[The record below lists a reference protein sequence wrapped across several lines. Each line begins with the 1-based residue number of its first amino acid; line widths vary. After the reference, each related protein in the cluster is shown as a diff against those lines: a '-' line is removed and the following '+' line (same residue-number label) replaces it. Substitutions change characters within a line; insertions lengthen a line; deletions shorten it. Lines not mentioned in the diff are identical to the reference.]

1 MIDNTEILNSKAAAL
16 VELCK
21 EKGVSVGFAE
31 SLTGGMISSSV
42 VNIPGAS
49 AVFKGSVV
57 SYTNEI
63 KERVLGVKERVLGV
77 SEDIISSNTEVS
89 GECAEAMAIGA
100 ARVLGVELVIS
111 VTGIAGPTGELPGKP
126 VGTVYMG
133 YYYEG
138 PDFFGELTG
147 SVRLNLT
154 GDRDAIRTGTVL
166 AALDLASKL
175 VKEGKA

>member
-1 MIDNTEILNSKAAAL
+1 MIDKTEVLNSKASAL

-49 AVFKGSVV
+49 VVFKGSVV

-63 KERVLGVKERVLGV
+63 KERVLGV
-77 SEDIISSNTEVS
+77 SEDIITANTEVS
-89 GECAEAMAIGA
+89 AECAEAMAIGA
-100 ARVLGVELVIS
+100 ARTLGVELVIS

>member
-1 MIDNTEILNSKAAAL
+1 MIDNTEVLNSKASAL

-49 AVFKGSVV
+49 AIFKGAVV

-63 KERVLGVKERVLGV
+63 KERVLGV

-100 ARVLGVELVIS
+100 ASVLGVELV
-111 VTGIAGPTGELPGKP
+111 
-126 VGTVYMG
+126 
-133 YYYEG
+133 
-138 PDFFGELTG
+138 DFFGELTG

>member
-1 MIDNTEILNSKAAAL
+1 MIDKTELLNSKASAL
-16 VELCK
+16 VEQCK
-21 EKGVSVGFAE
+21 DKGISVGFAE

-63 KERVLGVKERVLGV
+63 KKSVLGV
-77 SEDIISSNTEVS
+77 SEAIISANTEVS

-100 ARVLGVELVIS
+100 ATLLDVELVIS

-133 YYYEG
+133 YYFES

-147 SVRLNLT
+147 SVRLNFT
-154 GDRDAIRTGTVL
+154 GDRDIIRIETVL
-166 AALDLASKL
+166 AALDLALKL

>member
-1 MIDNTEILNSKAAAL
+1 MIDKTEILNSKASAL

-31 SLTGGMISSSV
+31 SLTGGMISSSI

-49 AVFKGSVV
+49 AVFKGAVV

-63 KERVLGVKERVLGV
+63 KERVLGV
-77 SEDIISSNTEVS
+77 SEDIITANTEVS
-89 GECAEAMAIGA
+89 AECAEAMAIGA
-100 ARVLGVELVIS
+100 ARTLGVELVIS

-154 GDRDAIRTGTVL
+154 GDRATIRTGTVL

>member
-1 MIDNTEILNSKAAAL
+1 MTDKTDILNSKASVL
-16 VELCK
+16 VDLCK

-63 KERVLGVKERVLGV
+63 KERVLGV
-77 SEDIISSNTEVS
+77 SEDIITANTEVS

>member
-1 MIDNTEILNSKAAAL
+1 MIDKTEVLNSKASAL

-63 KERVLGVKERVLGV
+63 KERVLGV
-77 SEDIISSNTEVS
+77 SEDIITANTEVS

-100 ARVLGVELVIS
+100 ARTLGVELVIS

>member
-1 MIDNTEILNSKAAAL
+1 MIDKTEILNSKASAL

-63 KERVLGVKERVLGV
+63 KEKVLGV
-77 SEDIISSNTEVS
+77 SEDIITANTEVS
-89 GECAEAMAIGA
+89 AECAEAMAIGA

>member
-1 MIDNTEILNSKAAAL
+1 MIDKTEDLNSKASAL

-21 EKGVSVGFAE
+21 EKGVSIGFAE

-63 KERVLGVKERVLGV
+63 KERVLGV
-77 SEDIISSNTEVS
+77 SEDIITANTEVS

-100 ARVLGVELVIS
+100 ARTLGVELVIS

>member
-1 MIDNTEILNSKAAAL
+1 MTDKTDLLNSKASVL
-16 VELCK
+16 VDLCK

-63 KERVLGVKERVLGV
+63 KERVLGV
-77 SEDIISSNTEVS
+77 SEDIITANTEVS

-100 ARVLGVELVIS
+100 ARVLVVELVIS

-154 GDRDAIRTGTVL
+154 GDRNAIRTGTVL

>member
-1 MIDNTEILNSKAAAL
+1 MIDKTEYLNSKASAL

-63 KERVLGVKERVLGV
+63 KERVLGV
-77 SEDIISSNTEVS
+77 SEDIITANTEVS
-89 GECAEAMAIGA
+89 AECAEAMAIGA
-100 ARVLGVELVIS
+100 ARTLGVELVIS

-133 YYYEG
+133 YYYEC

>member
-1 MIDNTEILNSKAAAL
+1 MTDKTDLLNSKASVL
-16 VELCK
+16 VDLCK

-63 KERVLGVKERVLGV
+63 KERVLGV
-77 SEDIISSNTEVS
+77 SEDIITANTEVS

-100 ARVLGVELVIS
+100 ARVLVVELVIS

>member
-1 MIDNTEILNSKAAAL
+1 MTDKTDLLNSKASVL
-16 VELCK
+16 VDLCK

-63 KERVLGVKERVLGV
+63 KERVLGV
-77 SEDIISSNTEVS
+77 SEDIITANTEVS

-100 ARVLGVELVIS
+100 ARVLVVELVIS

-154 GDRDAIRTGTVL
+154 GDRDAIRTSTVL

>member
-1 MIDNTEILNSKAAAL
+1 MIDNTEVLNSKASAL

-63 KERVLGVKERVLGV
+63 KEKVLGV
-77 SEDIISSNTEVS
+77 SEDIISANTEVS

>member
-1 MIDNTEILNSKAAAL
+1 MTDKTDILNSKASVL
-16 VELCK
+16 VDLCK

-63 KERVLGVKERVLGV
+63 KERVLGV
-77 SEDIISSNTEVS
+77 SEDIITANTEVS

-154 GDRDAIRTGTVL
+154 GDRNAIRTGTVL

>member
-1 MIDNTEILNSKAAAL
+1 MIDKTEVLNSKASAL

-21 EKGVSVGFAE
+21 EKGVSIGFAE

-63 KERVLGVKERVLGV
+63 KERVLGV
-77 SEDIISSNTEVS
+77 SEDIITANTEVS

-100 ARVLGVELVIS
+100 ARTLGVELVIS

>member
-1 MIDNTEILNSKAAAL
+1 MIDKTEFLNSKASAL

-21 EKGVSVGFAE
+21 KKGVSVGFAE

-63 KERVLGVKERVLGV
+63 KERVLGV
-77 SEDIISSNTEVS
+77 SEDIITANTEVS
-89 GECAEAMAIGA
+89 AECAEAMAIGA
-100 ARVLGVELVIS
+100 ARTLGVELVIS

>member
-1 MIDNTEILNSKAAAL
+1 MIDNTEDLNSKASAL

-63 KERVLGVKERVLGV
+63 KERVLGV

-175 VKEGKA
+175 VKEGRA

>member
-57 SYTNEI
+57 SYTNE
-63 KERVLGVKERVLGV
+63 LKERVLGV

-147 SVRLNLT
+147 SIRLNLT
-154 GDRDAIRTGTVL
+154 GDRDTIRTGTVL

-175 VKEGKA
+175 VKDGRA

>member
-1 MIDNTEILNSKAAAL
+1 MTDKTDLLNSKASVL
-16 VELCK
+16 VDLCK

-63 KERVLGVKERVLGV
+63 KERVLGV
-77 SEDIISSNTEVS
+77 SEDIITANTEVS

-154 GDRDAIRTGTVL
+154 GDRNAIRTGTVL

>member
-1 MIDNTEILNSKAAAL
+1 MIDKTEVLNSKASAL

-49 AVFKGSVV
+49 AVFKGAVV

-63 KERVLGVKERVLGV
+63 KERVLGV
-77 SEDIISSNTEVS
+77 SEDIITANTEVS

-100 ARVLGVELVIS
+100 ARTLGVELVIS

-175 VKEGKA
+175 VKDGRA